1 MKAMIA
7 TMLIM
12 VCITACAQDDA
23 PELFD
28 QIKSNN
34 TEKVTE
40 MIKKHPASVNAKG
53 KHGWTPLMQAA
64 SDGNMEMVDL
74 LLSKGADIDA
84 KDKFGFTAIEYLQ
97 STLRRTGEQKLQT
110 IERLKKQGS
119 SEEEIMKLMD
129 ASAVPGN
136 PSEEDVQQIKAVLKH
151 LNEVKAAR
159 EKEKKEAEQAATSDE
174 KK

>member
-1 MKAMIA
+1 MNAIIA
-7 TMLIM
+7 TVLCMA
-12 VCITACAQDDA
+12 CITACAQGDT

-28 QIKSNN
+28 PIKSNN
-34 TEKVTE
+34 IEKVTE
-40 MIKKHPASVNAKG
+40 MIKKHPASVNVKG
-53 KHGWTPLMQAA
+53 KHGWTPLMEAA
-64 SDGNMEMVDL
+64 SNGNMEMVQL
-74 LLSKGADIDA
+74 LLSKGADVDA

-97 STLRRTGEQKLQT
+97 STLRRTGVQRQQT

-119 SEEEIMKLMD
+119 TEEEIKKLMD

-151 LNEVKAAR
+151 LQEVKEAR
-159 EKEKKEAEQAATSDE
+159 EKEKKEAEKAANSDE